1 MKALLEAGVHFG
13 HQTRRWNPMMKKYI
27 FTQRNGIHII
37 DLQQTLGMI
46 NNVYQEM
53 VDLVAEGG
61 KVLFVGT
68 KRQAQEVIQSEAERC
83 GMLYVNQRWLGG
95 TMTNFQT
102 IKTRIAYMLE
112 LQQKRDQGYF
122 RVLPKK
128 EGVKLRDTLNRLE
141 KYFTGVRDMTEVP
154 KAIFVIDIGR
164 EDICIAEAQRMGVE
178 IFAIVDSDCD
188 PNKVDHIIP
197 GNDDAVRSIRLI
209 TNRMAT
215 AVLEGLAQ
223 REAMEQARI
232 EEMAEVDESQFMT
245 AYVSPDDEEVG
256 LPEMEGLDTA
266 TVAEVAP
273 VAAAA
278 ITPVAEPEVEEPTA
292 AAATPEEAVVEAPV
306 AEAAAPET
314 AIEEPVAEAAAPEA
328 AIEEPVAEAVVPEA
342 AVEEPISEAAAPEA
356 AVEEP
361 VAEAAEPEA
370 AVEEPVAEAAEPE
383 AAVEEPVAEAAEPE
397 AAVEEPVAEAAAP
410 EAVEE
415 TSEEKSE
422 G

>member
-1 MKALLEAGVHFG
+1 VREHLTMKALLEAGVHFG

-342 AVEEPISEAAAPEA
+342 AVEEP
-356 AVEEP
+356 
-361 VAEAAEPEA
+361 
-370 AVEEPVAEAAEPE
+370 VAEAAEPE